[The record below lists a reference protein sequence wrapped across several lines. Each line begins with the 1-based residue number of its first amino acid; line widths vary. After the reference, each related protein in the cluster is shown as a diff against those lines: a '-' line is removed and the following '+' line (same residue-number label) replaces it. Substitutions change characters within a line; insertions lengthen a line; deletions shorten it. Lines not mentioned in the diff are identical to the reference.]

1 MRKFYIILAGIL
13 FTFLFTTC
21 KQFTADIEED
31 LSYWASEAFITGDTI
46 LSGYKTDTN
55 STRCVASKDGAAV
68 TLTVRNP
75 KAFSF
80 DIPSIT
86 ASSLIHFNG
95 LAAQPQHGADYTLRQ
110 TGPNTLKLTYTQAFL
125 EKNEQGTA
133 DLGPTIALKAS
144 DGRVFNKAYTFSIKS
159 NSPPPKPKEIVI
171 AKTTETTS
179 HYVFCIQFDTTEMTR
194 TMGTG
199 TVPPVHK
206 DISNITINGS
216 SYTLL
221 YKDDNSDF
229 QKPEGILPIGSFIE
243 HGDVAPLTASSP
255 ALPPASEKW
264 VLYFKTEIA
273 VESSNEQTSYTITLS
288 DNKGVVSDSVT
299 AGLKAKFKVEFDV
312 NGGDSTSKPADQ
324 YIENGGT
331 VTLPS
336 SNPTRVGFDFGGWYT
351 DNTSYSTRWDFD
363 NNTVT
368 SNMTLY
374 AKWDPSNGTQ
384 YKVKHYQQNLN
395 DDGYPASHTDID
407 NETGT
412 TGQNATVTLKHYT
425 GFKTGTYTATTIAA
439 DGSTVVEVRY
449 EREKYAVRFN
459 VDGSAGGSISGTVVT
474 GGSGTSA
481 SSVTVKHGGSVTFT
495 ASPDT
500 ANNWEVEKWTVGG
513 SVVPNHTSRTY
524 TLSNI
529 DGNKNVTVT
538 FKKKFDVT
546 FSVGY
551 GGGGSLKGTYNGTTE
566 TTSGMQTIHVW
577 AGGSVEFTAL
587 PDTANGWEVQSWMVD
602 STQVPSHTS
611 ETYTLSNVTQPK
623 TVTVIFKK
631 KTHTVTFSVVG
642 GQGGS
647 LTANY
652 GSPHPS
658 TTASSSVQVTHGDSV
673 TFTASPTTG
682 WEVDSWTGV
691 TSTSPSNTTAMLIVT
706 ANTTVTVTFKET
718 YTVTFSVVGGHGSL
732 KGEYNGSEETAAG
745 GGQETFT
752 VLDGGS
758 VTFTAKPSAR
768 CAVRSWTVSPGNFT
782 SGGTG
787 SETMATLSNITENKT
802 VTVTF
807 FENTIEGGSEG
818 WKKLKKAVQE
828 APAGGTII
836 IDGTISATDA
846 PDNNG
851 EIVID
856 KNLTVKK
863 ADSAASAVL
872 DANKNA
878 GGKTEHRIFKVTSGK
893 QLTLDNL
900 TLKGGKANAATDMD
914 EKGNGGAIYAHGTTV
929 KIINCI
935 LTDNQARNNGG
946 AVYAVKDGATVAKV
960 EISNSNINKNTVTVN
975 SGFGGGIFI
984 NDDCI
989 LTLAGTT
996 ISENEAARGGGVRAN
1011 RSTITMTACIIKEN
1025 KATNGSSLDGGGGV
1039 YTNRGTLTMTDNC
1052 EIRGNTSHG
1061 SAHGGGMIIEGTD
1074 VTMKD
1079 CTLTGNTAET
1089 KGGGVWLKYGTF
1101 KMQGS
1106 TTVTPDNGTGKNDV
1120 YLWDVNA
1127 QKDNKITVTGAL
1139 THSPAA
1145 RITPNNYS
1153 EDKVVVEGSSA
1164 EEANFT
1170 VTPNGGEYWRC
1181 EKVGNQLKLKKN

>member
-1 MRKFYIILAGIL
+1 MRKFHIILAGIL

-125 EKNEQGTA
+125 EKNEQGTT

-159 NSPPPKPKEIVI
+159 NSPPPKPAIVL
-171 AKTTETTS
+171 AKTS
-179 HYVFCIQFDTTEMTR
+179 SSPAYYVLCLQFDSAEMTR
-194 TMGTG
+194 PMGSG

-206 DISNITINGS
+206 DIRSITINGS

-221 YKDDNSDF
+221 YKDDNLDF
-229 QKPEGILPIGSFIE
+229 QKPAETLPIGSFIGGGVE
-243 HGDVAPLTASSP
+243 QLTASSP
-255 ALPPASEKW
+255 AVPSGAW

-273 VESSNEQTSYTITLS
+273 VESSNAQTLYTITLS

-299 AGLKAKFKVEFDV
+299 KELEQKFKVTFDSQ
-312 NGGDSTSKPADQ
+312 GGSSVRAQ

-331 VTLPS
+331 VTKPS
-336 SNPTRVGFDFGGWYT
+336 PNPTKAGFDFGGWYT
-351 DNTSYSTRWDFD
+351 DTSYSTPWDFD

-368 SNMTLY
+368 HDITLY
-374 AKWDPSNGTQ
+374 AKWTPSSSTP
-384 YKVKHYQQNLN
+384 YKVEHYQEEL
-395 DDGYPASHTDID
+395 DGTYPTTTTPANTESK
-407 NETGT
+407 TGT
-412 TGQNATVTLKHYT
+412 TGQNAAYT
-425 GFKTGTYTATTIAA
+425 PKTGTDYPGFEYDSTRTKINGVVQTSGTINATGDTVVQLYYKRKTYSVNFSVNGSNGSIAA
-439 DGSTVVEVRY
+439 TNVIGGYLTGSL
-449 EREKYAVRFN
+449 
-459 VDGSAGGSISGTVVT
+459 
-474 GGSGTSA
+474 
-481 SSVTVKHGGSVTFT
+481 VTVKHGGSVTFT
-495 ASPDT
+495 ASPTTGYEVDSWTGATATPPNNTTATLTVT
-500 ANNWEVEKWTVGG
+500 ANT
-513 SVVPNHTSRTY
+513 
-524 TLSNI
+524 
-529 DGNKNVTVT
+529 
-538 FKKKFDVT
+538 
-546 FSVGY
+546 
-551 GGGGSLKGTYNGTTE
+551 
-566 TTSGMQTIHVW
+566 
-577 AGGSVEFTAL
+577 
-587 PDTANGWEVQSWMVD
+587 
-602 STQVPSHTS
+602 
-611 ETYTLSNVTQPK
+611 
-623 TVTVIFKK
+623 TVTVSFRQ
-631 KTHTVTFSVVG
+631 KTYTVNYSVAG
-642 GQGGS
+642 GQGKIQ
-647 LTANY
+647 AN
-652 GSPHPS
+652 SDAP
-658 TTASSSVQVTHGDSV
+658 TTSSSVSVAHNGSV
-673 TFTASPTTG
+673 TFTAHPDNG
-682 WEVDSWTGV
+682 WEVDSWTGA
-691 TSTSPSNTTAMLIVT
+691 TATPPNTTATLSGVT
-706 ANTTVTVTFKET
+706 GDKTVTVKFKKT
-718 YTVTFSVVGGHGSL
+718 YTVTFKVDGGHGSL
-732 KGEYNGSEETAAG
+732 KGEYNGSDKTEAG

-758 VTFTAKPSAR
+758 VTFTAQPSAR
-768 CAVRSWTVSPGNFT
+768 YAVRSWTVSPGNFT

-878 GGKTEHRIFKVTSGK
+878 GGKTEHRSFKVPSGK
-893 QLTLDNL
+893 HLTLDNL
-900 TLKGGKANAATDMD
+900 TLKGGKANAATDTD
-914 EKGNGGAIYAHGTTV
+914 EKGNGGAIYAHGATV

-946 AVYAVKDGATVAKV
+946 AVYAVRDGATVAKV

-1139 THSPAA
+1139 THTPAA

-1153 EDKVVVEGSSA
+1153 EGKVVVEGASA

-1170 VTPNGGEYWRC
+1170 VTPNGGETWRC
-1181 EKVGNQLKLKKN
+1181 EKVGNQLQLKKN

>member
-95 LAAQPQHGADYTLRQ
+95 LAAQPQHGTDYTLRQ
-110 TGPNTLKLTYTQAFL
+110 TGPNTLKLTYTQDFL

-133 DLGPTIALKAS
+133 DLGPTIALKTS

-159 NSPPPKPKEIVI
+159 NSPPPKPAVVI

-179 HYVFCIQFDTTEMTR
+179 HYVLCFQFDTTEMTR

-199 TVPPVHK
+199 TVPVHK
-206 DISNITINGS
+206 DIRSITINGS
-216 SYTLL
+216 SYALL

-229 QKPEGILPIGSFIE
+229 QKPAETHPIGSFIE
-243 HGDVAPLTASSP
+243 HGNVASLTATVPSG
-255 ALPPASEKW
+255 AW

-288 DNKGVVSDSVT
+288 DDKGVVSDSVT
-299 AGLKAKFKVEFDV
+299 KELEQKFKVTFDSQ
-312 NGGDSTSKPADQ
+312 GGSSVRAQ
-324 YIENGGT
+324 YVENGGT
-331 VTLPS
+331 VTKPS
-336 SNPTRVGFDFGGWYT
+336 PNPTKMGYDFGGWYE
-351 DNTSYSTRWDFD
+351 SSTFSGSAWDFD

-374 AKWDPSNGTQ
+374 AKWTASSNTP
-384 YKVKHYQQNLN
+384 YTVKHYKESVSGGTYNIA
-395 DDGYPASHTDID
+395 DTD

-412 TGQNATVTLKHYT
+412 TGTTAAVTLKSYT
-425 GFKTGTYTATTIAA
+425 GFETGTYTPATIAS
-439 DGSTVVEVRY
+439 DGSTVVQVYYNRKTY
-449 EREKYAVRFN
+449 N
-459 VDGSAGGSISGTVVT
+459 VNFSVNGSNGSIAATNVIGGSATGSTV
-474 GGSGTSA
+474 A
-481 SSVTVKHGGSVTFT
+481 VKHGGSVTFT
-495 ASPDT
+495 ASPTTGYEVDSWTGATATPPNNTTATLTVT
-500 ANNWEVEKWTVGG
+500 ANT
-513 SVVPNHTSRTY
+513 
-524 TLSNI
+524 
-529 DGNKNVTVT
+529 
-538 FKKKFDVT
+538 
-546 FSVGY
+546 
-551 GGGGSLKGTYNGTTE
+551 
-566 TTSGMQTIHVW
+566 
-577 AGGSVEFTAL
+577 
-587 PDTANGWEVQSWMVD
+587 
-602 STQVPSHTS
+602 
-611 ETYTLSNVTQPK
+611 
-623 TVTVIFKK
+623 TVTVSFRQ
-631 KTHTVTFSVVG
+631 KTYTVNYSVAG
-642 GQGGS
+642 GQGKIQ
-647 LTANY
+647 AN
-652 GSPHPS
+652 SDAP
-658 TTASSSVQVTHGDSV
+658 TTSSSVSVAHNGSV
-673 TFTASPTTG
+673 TFTAHPDNG
-682 WEVDSWTGV
+682 WEVDSWTGA
-691 TSTSPSNTTAMLIVT
+691 TANTPNTTATLSGVT
-706 ANTTVTVTFKET
+706 GDKTVTVTFKKT
-718 YTVTFSVVGGHGSL
+718 YTVTFKVDGGHGSL
-732 KGEYNGSEETAAG
+732 KGEYNGSDKTAAG
-745 GGQETFT
+745 SGQETFT

-758 VTFTAKPSAR
+758 VAFTAQPFAR
-768 CAVRSWTVSPGNFT
+768 YAIRSWTVSPGNFT

-846 PDNNG
+846 HDNNG

-914 EKGNGGAIYAHGTTV
+914 EKGNGGAIYAHGATV

-1106 TTVTPDNGTGKNDV
+1106 TTVTLDNGTGKNDV

-1153 EDKVVVEGSSA
+1153 EGEVVVEGASA

-1170 VTPNGGEYWRC
+1170 VTPNGGETWRC

>member
-1 MRKFYIILAGIL
+1 MEEYMRKFHIILAGIL

-125 EKNEQGTA
+125 EKNEQGTT

-159 NSPPPKPKEIVI
+159 NSPPPKPAIVL
-171 AKTTETTS
+171 AKTS
-179 HYVFCIQFDTTEMTR
+179 SSPAYYVLCLQFDSAEMTR
-194 TMGTG
+194 PMGSG

-206 DISNITINGS
+206 DIRSITINGS

-221 YKDDNSDF
+221 YKDDNLDF
-229 QKPEGILPIGSFIE
+229 QKPAETLPIGSFIE

-273 VESSNEQTSYTITLS
+273 VESSNAQTLYTITLS

-299 AGLKAKFKVEFDV
+299 KELEQKFKVTFDSQ
-312 NGGDSTSKPADQ
+312 GGSSVRAQ

-331 VTLPS
+331 VTKPS
-336 SNPTRVGFDFGGWYT
+336 PNPTKAGFDFGGWYT
-351 DNTSYSTRWDFD
+351 DTSYSTPWDFH
-363 NNTVT
+363 NHTVT
-368 SNMTLY
+368 QDITLC
-374 AKWDPSNGTQ
+374 AKWTAGSNTP
-384 YKVKHYQQNLN
+384 YRVEHYQQNIA
-395 DDGYPASHTDID
+395 DDNYPSLYTDT
-407 NETGT
+407 ESKTGT
-412 TGQNATVTLKHYT
+412 TNASITAGSIKKSYT
-425 GFKTGTYTATTIAA
+425 GFEYDRMVPASPTIEAN
-439 DGSTVVEVRY
+439 GSTVVKVYYKRTTY
-449 EREKYAVRFN
+449 N
-459 VDGSAGGSISGTVVT
+459 VNFSVNGSNGSIAATNVIGGSVT
-474 GGSGTSA
+474 GSHVA
-481 SSVTVKHGGSVTFT
+481 VKHGG
-495 ASPDT
+495 
-500 ANNWEVEKWTVGG
+500 N
-513 SVVPNHTSRTY
+513 
-524 TLSNI
+524 
-529 DGNKNVTVT
+529 
-538 FKKKFDVT
+538 
-546 FSVGY
+546 
-551 GGGGSLKGTYNGTTE
+551 
-566 TTSGMQTIHVW
+566 
-577 AGGSVEFTAL
+577 
-587 PDTANGWEVQSWMVD
+587 
-602 STQVPSHTS
+602 
-611 ETYTLSNVTQPK
+611 
-623 TVTVIFKK
+623 
-631 KTHTVTFSVVG
+631 
-642 GQGGS
+642 
-647 LTANY
+647 
-652 GSPHPS
+652 
-658 TTASSSVQVTHGDSV
+658 V

-682 WEVDSWTGV
+682 YEVDSWSSNV
-691 TSTSPSNTTAMLIVT
+691 TPQSPNTTATLTVT
-706 ANTTVTVTFKET
+706 ANTTVTVSFRQKTYTVNYSVAGGQGKIQANSDAPTTSSSVSVAHNGSVTFTAHPDNGWEVDSWTGATANTPNTTATLSGVTGDKTVTVKFKKT
-718 YTVTFSVVGGHGSL
+718 YTVTFKVDGGHGSL
-732 KGEYNGSEETAAG
+732 KGEYNGSDKTAAG

-768 CAVRSWTVSPGNFT
+768 YAVRSWTVSPGNFT

-893 QLTLDNL
+893 QLTLDDL

-914 EKGNGGAIYAHGTTV
+914 EKGNGGAIYAHGATV

-996 ISENEAARGGGVRAN
+996 ISKNEAARGGGVRAN

-1127 QKDNKITVTGAL
+1127 HKDNTITVTGAL
-1139 THSPAA
+1139 THRPAA

-1153 EDKVVVEGSSA
+1153 EGKVVVEGASA

-1170 VTPNGGEYWRC
+1170 VTPNGGESWRC